1 MITRTT
7 TALLEDLVDPANEEV
22 WREFDA
28 RYRPILVAFGRR
40 LGLTAE
46 DAADAA
52 QETLVRFVS
61 SYRQGRFDRTRGR
74 LRSWIIGIARHCIM
88 DIHNARATRRERR
101 GISAVDEVPD
111 EDGLVAIWDAERDEA
126 ILARGIEE
134 LRARS
139 AADPRT
145 LEAFERVALR
155 QQRPA
160 DVAEQ
165 LGMTPNDVY
174 LAKHRCLKRLREIV
188 TELESLYE
196 VPPP

>member
-7 TALLEDLVDPANEEV
+7 TALLEYLADPANEDV

-40 LGLTAE
+40 LGLSSE
-46 DAADAA
+46 DAVDAA
-52 QETLVRFVS
+52 QETLVRFVA

-101 GISAVDEVPD
+101 GISAVDQVPD

-126 ILARGIEE
+126 ILARGIEQ

-155 QQRPA
+155 RQRPA
-160 DVAEQ
+160 DVAVQ
-165 LGMTPNDVY
+165 LDMTPNDVY

-188 TELESLYE
+188 AELESLYE